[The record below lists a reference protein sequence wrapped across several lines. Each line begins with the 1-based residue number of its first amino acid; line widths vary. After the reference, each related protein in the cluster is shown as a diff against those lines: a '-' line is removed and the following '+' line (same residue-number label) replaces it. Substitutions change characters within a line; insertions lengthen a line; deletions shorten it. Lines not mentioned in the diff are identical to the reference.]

1 MNLQSF
7 SFCFI
12 VLWLTIEMQTL
23 TDPLETNEQ
32 NSVQVL
38 QVQVVKNKFLFNC
51 AGLTLNH
58 GMSNCKFL

>member
-1 MNLQSF
+1 
-7 SFCFI
+7 
-12 VLWLTIEMQTL
+12 MQTL

-58 GMSNCKFL
+58 GMSSFKFL